1 MGEAKNRGSL
11 EQRINEPNFTCI
23 ICRKIKPHSDRS
35 DEHVIPDS
43 LNGYYHIFSLCSIC
57 NKKLGSKVDNPLVD
71 FKIMEFYRFENGIKG
86 KNGDLPNPLSGLY
99 SIKDN
104 PGVKVRNEIINDKIV
119 PRFLPTTNIVRNEDG
134 TIRSV
139 HISTDARDH
148 HLVDGM
154 MDKILA
160 RNNIDRENGIAF
172 KSGIQVIENPE
183 LSSRW
188 EINFHDYKIGLL
200 KIAYEFA
207 VDSIEEYFNDP
218 LAIKISKILETNN
231 YKMLDE
237 LEIRD
242 GFNSE
247 MFEAYSPI
255 INIDRKRHILILSS
269 YNKKMYCM
277 IKLDNILTGYVRLS
291 DKEYLDLN
299 DSIIGIND
307 LELKNFSK
315 KTIFEAMRENL
326 KELYIKFQYFIPR
339 TKNLQAAQLE
349 IKNPKFEL
357 VQTNGLTQ
365 LFNKDGGDF
374 QYQLFDLL
382 NLSVT
387 NQQVKNEAFFVE
399 FKFPENLEVYV
410 KSNLTGNLF
419 QVIGCEYQ
427 QIFSKI

>member
-1 MGEAKNRGSL
+1 
-11 EQRINEPNFTCI
+11 
-23 ICRKIKPHSDRS
+23 
-35 DEHVIPDS
+35 
-43 LNGYYHIFSLCSIC
+43 LCSIC

-255 INIDRKRHILILSS
+255 INIDRKRHILI
-269 YNKKMYCM
+269 
-277 IKLDNILTGYVRLS
+277 
-291 DKEYLDLN
+291 
-299 DSIIGIND
+299 
-307 LELKNFSK
+307 
-315 KTIFEAMRENL
+315 
-326 KELYIKFQYFIPR
+326 
-339 TKNLQAAQLE
+339 
-349 IKNPKFEL
+349 
-357 VQTNGLTQ
+357 
-365 LFNKDGGDF
+365 
-374 QYQLFDLL
+374 
-382 NLSVT
+382 
-387 NQQVKNEAFFVE
+387 
-399 FKFPENLEVYV
+399 
-410 KSNLTGNLF
+410 
-419 QVIGCEYQ
+419 
-427 QIFSKI
+427 

>member
-1 MGEAKNRGSL
+1 
-11 EQRINEPNFTCI
+11 
-23 ICRKIKPHSDRS
+23 
-35 DEHVIPDS
+35 
-43 LNGYYHIFSLCSIC
+43 
-57 NKKLGSKVDNPLVD
+57 
-71 FKIMEFYRFENGIKG
+71 
-86 KNGDLPNPLSGLY
+86 
-99 SIKDN
+99 
-104 PGVKVRNEIINDKIV
+104 
-119 PRFLPTTNIVRNEDG
+119 
-134 TIRSV
+134 
-139 HISTDARDH
+139 
-148 HLVDGM
+148 
-154 MDKILA
+154 
-160 RNNIDRENGIAF
+160 
-172 KSGIQVIENPE
+172 
-183 LSSRW
+183 
-188 EINFHDYKIGLL
+188 
-200 KIAYEFA
+200 
-207 VDSIEEYFNDP
+207 
-218 LAIKISKILETNN
+218 
-231 YKMLDE
+231 
-237 LEIRD
+237 
-242 GFNSE
+242 
-247 MFEAYSPI
+247 
-255 INIDRKRHILILSS
+255 
-269 YNKKMYCM
+269 
-277 IKLDNILTGYVRLS
+277 VRLS